1 MTDYR
6 LVVTRIDPNPAYDAE
21 EARRRGAW
29 PSSSYI
35 IPPTSETQVLDVRL
49 TAEEYQ
55 AVKRAVLAVTAP
67 QLIGADLLPP
77 AGENHDA

>member
-49 TAEEYQ
+49 TPEEYQ
-55 AVKRAVLAVTAP
+55 AVKRAVLAATEPRVIKPLAP
-67 QLIGADLLPP
+67 PP
-77 AGENHDA
+77 AGG